1 MLKSHEQFHSAN
13 GKRQILIANDEPHN
27 RELLGLI
34 LGQDY
39 ELLFTGDGEET
50 LDMIRRHRE
59 TLSMVLLDLVMPG
72 MSGLELLRVK
82 RDDPDIRPV
91 PIIAVTSDQR
101 TEAESLELGAIDT
114 ITKPYPPADLIL
126 ARVRRTIELCEDR
139 QIILFTER
147 DALTGLYNREYFY
160 RYAEQYDLHHPGLDM
175 DALYLDVNHFRM
187 LNERF
192 GTACGDKVL
201 RSIARNLSELV
212 SEPDGI
218 VSRRGAD
225 AFLVYCPH
233 REDYRKILEAAAAN
247 TAVEE
252 GLSGVHMRMGVYAHA
267 DKNLAVER
275 RFDRAKNAADSV
287 HGGCSHAIGFYDS
300 ALHEKELY
308 HAQLIEDFHDAL
320 GGQQFEVWYQPKF
333 DIHGD
338 IPVLA
343 GAEALVR
350 WRHPAY
356 GLVSPGDFIPLFE
369 ANGLVEELDK
379 YVWREAAGHLRGWKD
394 RFGFCLPVSV
404 NISRIDMLDPGLFDT
419 LKRLLEEFDLE
430 PRELLLEITESAY
443 TQDSGQIIDTV
454 NRLRKFGF
462 RVEMDDFGTG
472 YSSLNMISSLP
483 VDALKLDMQFVRG
496 AFDGK
501 RDTRMLEVIIEIA
514 DSLAVPIIAEGVET
528 EEQLNALKA
537 MGCDLVQGYYFSK
550 PLPAMEYERFLT
562 ERRTLPGS
570 TTLPERAGKHIIE
583 RSGELSFGKVAHA
596 LSSGYESI
604 YYVDLIS
611 DHYVELSSQGK
622 YEDLKIENS
631 GANFFAD
638 TRRNI
643 PRVVYEG
650 DRERLMAAMRKETLV
665 DRVTE
670 TETFSILYRLMIDGQ
685 PLYYSLKAV
694 RASTYDRNHLVVGIR
709 NVDHEV
715 RGARRIGEQ
724 SGFTPD
730 FTGLAKALSRD
741 IESVY
746 YVDISTGN
754 YLSYSSD
761 GAYSLLEKDDRGT
774 DFFSDCQRDIQKD
787 VYSEDW
793 EKVASALDRKNLLS
807 ALESRKSFSMDYRLV
822 IEGKPTYYRMKVIP
836 AETGSFRHFI
846 VGVSNVD
853 AQIAEE
859 QRLMAERQNLQSVSR
874 IAQALA
880 QDYFIIY
887 YVDIETDY
895 FIEFSA
901 SDDFST
907 IGIEKRGENFFEL
920 SRGNMKRFVHEE
932 DRPIFLALFTK
943 ENILH
948 ALEKHGSFNHTYR
961 MLIGGEVQYVMMKV
975 SRLDERHIVI
985 GTSNVNAEVRERQ
998 TALINSSVAQA
1009 LSSDYF
1015 LIFYINTETD
1025 RYVEYHTDGADG
1037 VINAEEAGENF
1048 FRISRENI
1056 LRNVIPEDVERIRPL
1071 MEKESLLALLS
1082 ESGSYTVEYCLLMDG
1097 VPTYVH
1103 MKASRMMDRSDT
1115 HIVIGLRNIDARV
1128 RREREQAMAL
1138 RKATELAS
1146 RDALTGVKSKGVFV
1160 EAELQWDE
1168 RIRTESDLAFGIA
1181 MFDLNGLKEVND
1193 TQGHAAGDTYIRSA
1207 GAAICET
1214 FKHSPVYRIGGD
1226 EFAATLSGAD
1236 YENREA
1242 LLESFLAGN
1251 PERAAQGK
1259 AVVACGIAVYRPGED
1274 NRFQDVFERADAEM
1288 YDNKRRIKEQYP
1300 TVR

>member
-1 MLKSHEQFHSAN
+1 MLKSHDKFHSAN
-13 GKRQILIANDEPHN
+13 GKWQILVADDGPHN
-27 RELLGLI
+27 RELLEQI
-34 LGQDY
+34 LGRDY
-39 ELLFTGDGEET
+39 ELLFSGNGEET
-50 LDMIRRHRE
+50 LNMIRRHRE
-59 TLSMVLLDLVMPG
+59 TLSLVLLDLMVPG

-82 RDDPDIRPV
+82 RDDPDIQAIPT
-91 PIIAVTSDQR
+91 IAAASDR
-101 TEAESLELGAIDT
+101 KAEMESLSLGAIDT
-114 ITKPYPPADLIL
+114 IARPYPPADLIL
-126 ARVRRTIELCEDR
+126 ACVRRTIELCENR
-139 QIILFTER
+139 QIIRFTER
-147 DALTGLYNREYFY
+147 DELTGLYNREYFC
-160 RYAEQYDLHHPGLDM
+160 RYAEQYDLHHTDLDM
-175 DALYLDVNHFRM
+175 DAIYLDVNHFRM

-192 GTACGDKVL
+192 GAACGDEVL
-201 RSIARNLSELV
+201 RRIARNLRGLV
-212 SEPDGI
+212 SKSDGI
-218 VSRRGAD
+218 VSRREAD
-225 AFLVYCPH
+225 AFMIYCPH
-233 REDYRKILEAAAAN
+233 REDYREFLERASADTN
-247 TAVEE
+247 VGE
-252 GLSGVHMRMGVYAHA
+252 GVKRVHLRMGVYAHA
-267 DKNLAVER
+267 DKSLSVQR
-275 RFDRAKNAADSV
+275 RFDRAKKAADSV
-287 HGGCSHAIGFYDS
+287 RGGYSRAIGFYDS
-300 ALHEKELY
+300 TLQEKELY
-308 HAQLIEDFHDAL
+308 HAQLIGDFHGAL
-320 GGQQFEVWYQPKF
+320 GRHEFEVWYQPKF
-333 DIHGD
+333 DIRGD
-338 IPVLA
+338 VPVLVS
-343 GAEALVR
+343 AEALVR
-350 WRHPAY
+350 WRHPAH
-356 GLVSPGDFIPLFE
+356 GLVSPGEFVSLFE
-369 ANGLVEELDK
+369 ENGLIEELDK
-379 YVWREAAGHLRGWKD
+379 YVWRKTAAHLREWKE
-394 RFGFCLPVSV
+394 RFGFCVPVSV
-404 NISRIDMLDPGLFDT
+404 NVSRIDMLDPGLFDT
-419 LKRLLEEFDLE
+419 FKRLMEEYGLE
-430 PRELLLEITESAY
+430 PREFLLEITESAY
-443 TQDSGQIIDTV
+443 TLDSGRIVETV

-462 RVEMDDFGTG
+462 QVEMDDFGTG
-472 YSSLNMISSLP
+472 CSSLNMISSLP

-496 AFDGK
+496 AFDGR
-501 RDTRMLEVIIEIA
+501 RDTRMLEIIIEIA

-537 MGCDLVQGYYFSK
+537 MGCDLAQGFYFSK
-550 PLPAMEYERFLT
+550 PLPAAEYERFLA
-562 ERRTLPGS
+562 ERRDLPGS
-570 TTLPERAGKHIIE
+570 TTLPERDGKYIGE
-583 RSGELSFGKVAHA
+583 RGGELSFGKVAHA

-611 DHYVELSSQGK
+611 SHYVEFSSQGK
-622 YEDLKIENS
+622 YEDLKIESS
-631 GANFFAD
+631 GADFFAD

-643 PRVVYEG
+643 PRVVYEE
-650 DRERLMAAMRKETLV
+650 DRERLMAAMRKETLLSH
-665 DRVTE
+665 VTG
-670 TETFSILYRLMIDGQ
+670 TETFSILYRLMIEGR

-709 NVDHEV
+709 NVDQEV
-715 RGARRIGEQ
+715 RDARRIGEH

-746 YVDISTGN
+746 YVDVSTGN
-754 YLSYSSD
+754 YLSFSSD
-761 GAYSLLEKDDRGT
+761 GAYSLLETDNSGI
-774 DFFSDCQRDIQKD
+774 DFFSDCQRDIQKV
-787 VYSEDW
+787 VYTEDW
-793 EKVASALDRKNLLS
+793 EKVANALDRKTLLA
-807 ALESRKSFSMDYRLV
+807 ALETRKSFSMDYRLV
-822 IEGKPTYYRMKVIP
+822 VGGKPTYYRMKVIP

-859 QRLMAERQNLQSVSR
+859 QRVMAERQNLQSVSR

-901 SDDFST
+901 SDNFST
-907 IGIEKRGENFFEL
+907 IGIEKRGEDFFEL
-920 SRGNMKRFVHEE
+920 SRGNMKRFVHED
-932 DRPIFLALFTK
+932 DRPLFLALFTK

-961 MLIGGEVQYVMMKV
+961 MLIGDEVQYVMMKV

-985 GTSNVNAEVRERQ
+985 GTSNVNAEVRERL
-998 TALINSSVAQA
+998 TALVNSGVAQA

-1025 RYVEYHTDGADG
+1025 RYIEYHTDAADG
-1037 VINAEEAGENF
+1037 VINAEEGGEDF
-1048 FRISRENI
+1048 FGVSRENI
-1056 LRNVIPEDVERIRPL
+1056 LRNVIPEDLERIQPL
-1071 MEKESLLALLS
+1071 MDKETLLTLLS
-1082 ESGSYTVEYCLLMDG
+1082 ESGSYTVEYCLRMDG

-1103 MKASRMMDRSDT
+1103 MKASRMMDRSDK

-1160 EAELQWDE
+1160 DAELQWDE

-1193 TQGHAAGDTYIRSA
+1193 TQGHAAGDMYIRSA

-1251 PERAAQGK
+1251 PERAAHGK

-1288 YDNKRRIKEQYP
+1288 YENKRQIKAEYP
-1300 TVR
+1300 TIR

>member
-1 MLKSHEQFHSAN
+1 M
-13 GKRQILIANDEPHN
+13 
-27 RELLGLI
+27 
-34 LGQDY
+34 
-39 ELLFTGDGEET
+39 
-50 LDMIRRHRE
+50 
-59 TLSMVLLDLVMPG
+59 
-72 MSGLELLRVK
+72 
-82 RDDPDIRPV
+82 
-91 PIIAVTSDQR
+91 
-101 TEAESLELGAIDT
+101 AEG
-114 ITKPYPPADLIL
+114 
-126 ARVRRTIELCEDR
+126 
-139 QIILFTER
+139 
-147 DALTGLYNREYFY
+147 
-160 RYAEQYDLHHPGLDM
+160 
-175 DALYLDVNHFRM
+175 
-187 LNERF
+187 
-192 GTACGDKVL
+192 
-201 RSIARNLSELV
+201 
-212 SEPDGI
+212 
-218 VSRRGAD
+218 VSR
-225 AFLVYCPH
+225 
-233 REDYRKILEAAAAN
+233 
-247 TAVEE
+247 
-252 GLSGVHMRMGVYAHA
+252 VHMRMGVYEHVNKSLPAA
-267 DKNLAVER
+267 R
-275 RFDRAKNAADSV
+275 RFDWAKNAADSV
-287 HGGCSHAIGFYDS
+287 RGSYSRAIGFYDS
-300 ALHEKELY
+300 ALHERELY
-308 HAQLIEDFHDAL
+308 HEQLIEDFHPAMRA
-320 GGQQFEVWYQPKF
+320 GQFEVWYQPKF
-333 DIHGD
+333 DIRGD
-338 IPVLA
+338 IPILA
-343 GAEALVR
+343 SAEALVR
-350 WRHPAY
+350 WRHPVR

-369 ANGLVEELDK
+369 RNGLIEELDR
-379 YVWREAAGHLRGWKD
+379 YVWRETAARLREWKA
-394 RFGFCLPVSV
+394 RFGFCVPVSV
-404 NISRIDMLDPGLFDT
+404 NVSRIDMLDPGLFDT
-419 LKRLLEEFDLE
+419 LKQLLEQYGLE

-443 TQDSGQIIDTV
+443 TQDSGQIIQTV

-462 RVEMDDFGTG
+462 QVEMDDFGTG

-483 VDALKLDMQFVRG
+483 IDALKLDMQFVRG
-496 AFDGK
+496 AFDHK
-501 RDTRMLEVIIEIA
+501 RDTRMLEVIIE
-514 DSLAVPIIAEGVET
+514 LAGYLSVPVIAEGVET

-550 PLPAMEYERFLT
+550 PLPAAEYERFLT
-562 ERRTLPGS
+562 ERMELPGG
-570 TTLPERAGKHIIE
+570 TTLPERLGNHIGE
-583 RSGELSFGKVAHA
+583 RVGELSFGKVAHA

-604 YYVDLIS
+604 YYVDLVS
-611 DHYVELSSQGK
+611 SHYVEFSSQGK
-622 YEDLKIENS
+622 YEALKIESS
-631 GANFFAD
+631 GSDFFAD

-650 DRERLMAAMRKETLV
+650 DRERVMTAMRKETLMTHIPG
-665 DRVTE
+665 TE
-670 TETFSILYRLMIDGQ
+670 PFSILYRLVIDGK

-709 NVDHEV
+709 NVDEEI

-746 YVDISTGN
+746 YVDVSTGN

-761 GAYSLLEKDDRGT
+761 GDYSLLETENGGV
-774 DFFSDCQRDIQKD
+774 DFFSDCQRDIQK
-787 VYSEDW
+787 VVFSEDW
-793 EKVASALDRKNLLS
+793 EKVANALDRKTLLE
-807 ALESRKSFSMDYRLV
+807 ALKIRKSFSMDYRLV

-836 AETGSFRHFI
+836 AETGDFRHFI

-853 AQIAEE
+853 TQIAEE
-859 QRLMAERQNLQSVSR
+859 QRIMAERQNLQSFGR

-880 QDYFIIY
+880 QDYFNIY
-887 YVDIETDY
+887 YIDIETDY

-901 SDDFST
+901 SDDFSA
-907 IGIEKRGENFFEL
+907 IGIEKRGEDFFKL
-920 SRGNMKRFVHEE
+920 SRRNMKRFVYEE
-932 DRPIFLALFTK
+932 DRPAFLALFTK

-948 ALEKHGSFNHTYR
+948 ELEAHGSFNHTYR

-998 TALINSSVAQA
+998 TALINSGVAQA

-1025 RYVEYHTDGADG
+1025 RYVEYHADSADG
-1037 VINAEEAGENF
+1037 VMNAEETGEDF
-1048 FRISRENI
+1048 FGISRENI

-1168 RIRTESDLAFGIA
+1168 RIRSESDLAFGIA

-1242 LLESFLAGN
+1242 LLESFLTGN